1 MPGRIVVREGE
12 LLPDALRRFRRVVH
26 RSTRRQW
33 SKTRPGHYMKPSELA
48 RNKRALSRRNAWLA
62 AHGYDGY
69 NTVYLTMQ
77 HLMAREPPFK
87 RGRRK
92 KPHAG

>member
-1 MPGRIVVREGE
+1 
-12 LLPDALRRFRRVVH
+12 
-26 RSTRRQW
+26 
-33 SKTRPGHYMKPSELA
+33 MKPSELA